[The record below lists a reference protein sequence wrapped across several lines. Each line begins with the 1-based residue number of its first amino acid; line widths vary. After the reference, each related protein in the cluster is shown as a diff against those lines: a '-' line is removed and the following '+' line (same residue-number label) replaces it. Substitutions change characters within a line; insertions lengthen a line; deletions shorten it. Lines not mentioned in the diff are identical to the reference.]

1 MKFPHRV
8 FGPFI
13 HLVQNCKRRNNS
25 ASFTNADRWNAG
37 AGTARE
43 ETARNQPA
51 HRRNRA
57 EDVPRKRVR
66 GDHARRHRDETK
78 EAILRAWE
86 SRLEDAFREAFVRQP
101 PGAAPLE
108 ALHGALASVISR
120 LESDEAIAMDR
131 LMHST
136 EALRARKQA
145 NYEQQEKVVFA
156 AMIERWPAPERRAA
170 LRLDAMLGVGA
181 FRIAAEAWSQ
191 SAGRVALADAL
202 DDAFRTMR
210 AEIMAGAEPA
220 FAGRANP
227 S

>member
-1 MKFPHRV
+1 MRTDGTPAPGLRER
-8 FGPFI
+8 
-13 HLVQNCKRRNNS
+13 KRRETSRRIAEIGLRMFLENGYE
-25 ASFTNADRWNAG
+25 ATTLDAIA
-37 AGTARE
+37 TA
-43 ETARNQPA
+43 ANIS
-51 HRRNRA
+51 RRTFF
-57 EDVPRKRVR
+57 
-66 GDHARRHRDETK
+66 HYFETK